1 MSFAKKKKQQFLYL
15 PINRE
20 KLNVVFNLMPFSGG
34 FNTNT
39 KFLFGHGMSM
49 MEFNF
54 KDDKKV

>member
-1 MSFAKKKKQQFLYL
+1 MSFANKKKQFFIFQS
-15 PINRE
+15 NRE

-39 KFLFGHGMSM
+39 KCLFGHGMSM

>member
-1 MSFAKKKKQQFLYL
+1 MFQS
-15 PINRE
+15 NRE
-20 KLNVVFNLMPFSGG
+20 KFNVVFNLMPFSGG

-39 KFLFGHGMSM
+39 KCLFGHGRHGMSM

>member
-1 MSFAKKKKQQFLYL
+1 MSFAKKKKQFLYL

-39 KFLFGHGMSM
+39 KCLFGHGMST
-49 MEFNF
+49 ME
-54 KDDKKV
+54 